1 MMKIE
6 GNYNNDIKV
15 DLSNNQFSP
24 SNSAQT
30 VKNTQVEAANGVT
43 LSTTAKKILANENND
58 RGFDAKKVNQLKSLI
73 AAGKYQVS
81 PEKIVTGM
89 LDEIKAQGKH

>member
-24 SNSAQT
+24 SNSAHT
-30 VKNTQVEAANGVT
+30 VKNTQAETANGVT

-58 RGFDAKKVNQLKSLI
+58 RGFDANKVNELKKLI
-73 AAGKYQVS
+73 ANGKYQAS

-89 LDEIKAQGKH
+89 FDEIKAQGKH